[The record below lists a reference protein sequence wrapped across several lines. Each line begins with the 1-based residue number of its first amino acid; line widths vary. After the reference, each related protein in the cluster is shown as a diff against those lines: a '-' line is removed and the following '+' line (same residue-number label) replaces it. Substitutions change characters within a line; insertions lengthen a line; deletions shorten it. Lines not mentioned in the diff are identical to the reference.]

1 MIGVWALRV
10 GLTEYVGWMAQ
21 KGYIVPGTDH
31 PIPWLST
38 YGLFNEQ
45 LAKGRGLIQAS
56 LRIVITSIDHNLLPF
71 SILVILPIMFL
82 VKRGFGKEK
91 PTKMV
96 LFISVWLVAS
106 HLRRLFEHSEPIGWL
121 IAPVV
126 AYIMLQH
133 SSIHSSINRSR
144 IRILMVSCTLVLCL
158 LGIALFAWVEV
169 RPRVQLTYMRVNTAQ
184 GYLVLPQNQAE
195 EFNAVRRVLET
206 YHKEGWKLFSA
217 SYEGINYL
225 LGVQNPTRL
234 TYGAQIVIPST
245 GLAQELSKLP
255 EHTLIVADCALIDCN
270 QTLLSMEALLNR
282 QWKVI
287 YASNGRSSPVFYVF
301 APEK

>member
-10 GLTEYVGWMAQ
+10 GLTEYVGWMAP
-21 KGYIVPGTDH
+21 KGYMVPGTDH

-45 LAKGRGLIQAS
+45 FAKGRGLIQAS

-71 SILVILPIMFL
+71 SILVILPIIFL

-91 PTKMV
+91 PTKMF

-106 HLRRLFEHSEPIGWL
+106 HLRRLFEHSEPMGWL
-121 IAPVV
+121 IAPMV
-126 AYIMLQH
+126 AYLMLQQLYVN
-133 SSIHSSINRSR
+133 SYIDRNRL
-144 IRILMVSCTLVLCL
+144 RILMVSCTLVLCL
-158 LGIALFAWVEV
+158 LGIALFAWIEV
-169 RPRVQLTYMRVNTAQ
+169 RLRVQYMRVNTAQ
-184 GYLVLPQNQAE
+184 GYLVVPQNQDE
-195 EFNAVRRVLET
+195 EFNAVKRALET

-225 LGVQNPTRL
+225 LSVQNPTGL
-234 TYGAQIVIPST
+234 TYGVQIVLPST

-270 QTLLSMEALLNR
+270 QTLLSMEALLNK

-287 YASNGRSSPVFYVF
+287 YASNGRSSPVFYIF